1 MLRHRRRSSPLG
13 WILFVIIIVSIS
25 HRARSEPAT
34 GLVHANVT
42 GYVGAL
48 NATGAGRTWTRPL
61 PDTSVL
67 SCPPGTPAASCVWG
81 NAAFAY
87 RKFGD
92 LAADALVNTCAAA
105 IEPGPF
111 APPNRSG
118 VDPACGDPC
127 GCGDAKDKKVNV
139 LKSAVVLDS
148 ADLSTFTA
156 SSVGGVAPVTT
167 TLAWNVTNVD
177 SCTASGSWT
186 GTRPNPGT
194 QTITGLTASAKY
206 TLTCTA
212 GQVTIGKAAL
222 TWTPPS
228 TNDNGTPLT
237 NLAGYRI
244 IYGMAA
250 DVLTSVIEIKDPAA
264 AAYTVDGL
272 TAGQTWYFAMR
283 AFNAAGGESIN
294 TGVVSK
300 AIAGSPGKTW
310 TKSIDVTVTPAPT
323 IPNPPTGLQVSQ
335 PTAYRL
341 DLLPNAAL
349 LVAVGTVPLGTPCY
363 PEELLGKNRV
373 DNATVKLDSG
383 NARPNV
389 AVATC
394 LQF

>member
-1 MLRHRRRSSPLG
+1 MLRHRHRSSPLG
-13 WILFVIIIVSIS
+13 WILFVAILFILS
-25 HRARSEPAT
+25 RAHAEPLS
-34 GLVHANVT
+34 GLVHANVANF
-42 GYVGAL
+42 VGPLA
-48 NATGAGRTWTRPL
+48 NSSGARAWIRPL
-61 PDTSVL
+61 PDSAVL
-67 SCPPGTPAASCVWG
+67 SCPPGTAAADCAWG
-81 NAAFAY
+81 KPAFAW

-92 LAADALVNTCAAA
+92 LPADAFVNVCTAP

-111 APPNRSG
+111 APPDRPS

-127 GCGDAKDKKVNV
+127 GCGNALDKKVNV

-212 GQVTIGKAAL
+212 GQVTVGKAAL
-222 TWTPPS
+222 SWTPPTQNTDAS
-228 TNDNGTPLT
+228 PLT
-237 NLAGYRI
+237 DLAGYRI
-244 IYGMAA
+244 VYGMAA
-250 DVLTSVIEIKDPAA
+250 DALTSVIEIKNPAA
-264 AAYTVDGL
+264 SAYTVDGL
-272 TAGQTWYFAMR
+272 TAGQTWFFALR
-283 AFNAAGGESIN
+283 AFNAAGGESVN
-294 TGVVSK
+294 TGTISK
-300 AIAGSPGKTW
+300 TIAGSPGKTW

-323 IPNPPTGLQVSQ
+323 IPKPPTGLQVTQ

-341 DLLPNAAL
+341 DQQPNAPT
-349 LVAVGTVPLGTPCY
+349 LVAVGTVPLGTSCY
-363 PEELLGKNRV
+363 PEQLLGKNRI
-373 DNATVKLDSG
+373 DNTTVKLDSG
-383 NARPNV
+383 RTRPNV